1 MHARAELQ
9 ADVAGVVR
17 QVSFEQSLG
26 ESAGAEAELEQRAGV
41 FEVCMREKLAD
52 RAVLVDRLEV
62 LDRADAVIG
71 AACLLGGQIARLV
84 HGVAHGAPLAVCAGA
99 RRSSAR

>member
-1 MHARAELQ
+1 
-9 ADVAGVVR
+9 
-17 QVSFEQSLG
+17 
-26 ESAGAEAELEQRAGV
+26 
-41 FEVCMREKLAD
+41 
-52 RAVLVDRLEV
+52 LEV